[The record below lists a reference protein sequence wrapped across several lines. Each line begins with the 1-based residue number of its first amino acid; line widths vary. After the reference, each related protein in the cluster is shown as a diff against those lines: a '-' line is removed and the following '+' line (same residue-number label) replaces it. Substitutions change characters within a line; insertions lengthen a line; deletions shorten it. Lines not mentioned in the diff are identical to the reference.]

1 MAVIYVVDVPEFAPI
16 VEAARRNPACTVSA
30 VKKGYY
36 TIRASGEVTFNRKEM
51 KMKPALWYGIFTG
64 GLNGEIKSFG
74 RDEVTVI
81 GTNKPL

>member
-1 MAVIYVVDVPEFAPI
+1 MAVIYVVDVPEFVPV
-16 VEAARRNPACTVSA
+16 VEAAQRNPACTVEA

-36 TIRASGEVTFNRKEM
+36 KITTAGEVTFNRKEM
-51 KMKPALWYGIFTG
+51 KMKPAIWYGLFTG

-81 GTNKPL
+81 STNRPL